1 MIPVSEKLDEFLS
14 FLRQSK
20 IDYKVLQ
27 SKETDLNDAIQD
39 IQHNLEFED
48 HSYHEYARLSKATKS
63 VRNERREV
71 KKDIELL
78 KGIVDWANENDKV
91 IKDLERLLGNLRKT
105 EKLIESRQ
113 YKYRTSIVED
123 TLYSNK
129 K

>member
-1 MIPVSEKLDEFLS
+1 MVPVSEKLDEFLS
-14 FLRQSK
+14 FIRQSK

-27 SKETDLNDAIQD
+27 SKEVDLNDAIQD

-48 HSYHEYARLSKATKS
+48 HSYHEYARLSKAIKA